1 MTQEKVVPTHK
12 CFEDKI
18 AERNREG
25 AQAQIL
31 SSHQGEPHPIKG
43 VKFIFRFP
51 WILGQK
57 WRCHVCIRILSS
69 TKKIEFFWLN
79 EPLPPLIKVTIS
91 RIDILSWFVH
101 KEVHFDPWDEINI
114 GDTLLGRGFYNSKV
128 KGLHMNIINACTH
141 VLTHLGGNLS
151 MTHSHYHVCPT
162 SHCISRELPYTLIM
176 W

>member
-1 MTQEKVVPTHK
+1 MSPHTFCTDSSCEPSLMTQEKVVPTHK

-128 KGLHMNIINACTH
+128 KGLHMNIINACTRGFRDSLRVIH
-141 VLTHLGGNLS
+141 HRHTV
-151 MTHSHYHVCPT
+151 YCW
-162 SHCISRELPYTLIM
+162 E
-176 W
+176 